1 MLKNIGEKIKM
12 VAVISFLLGV
22 LASIIAAIVL
32 FTQEL
37 VGIGFLVLVCGS
49 IASWLSCIAFYGF
62 GELIVATSCNN
73 AALVEIH
80 SKLYTLERNVEK
92 IAKQSTHSNHSP
104 SKQKTPS
111 QTIKTVQPIIEK
123 PIIEQPAIEKSVT
136 KQPTISQPKTTPATA
151 QTSIPTPIKTETQD
165 APLDKDKEQLYIY
178 GVQMFER
185 RSYQVAYNIFLKI
198 PDYKNTQEY
207 LEKLKTLV

>member
-1 MLKNIGEKIKM
+1 MFEDIGEKIKI

-37 VGIGFLVLVCGS
+37 VGIGFLVLICGS

-104 SKQKTPS
+104 AKQKTPS

-136 KQPTISQPKTTPATA
+136 EQPVEKKPVVKAQATK
-151 QTSIPTPIKTETQD
+151 SEDI
-165 APLDKDKEQLYIY
+165 DKEKLYIY

-207 LEKLKTLV
+207 LEKLKQLI

>member
-1 MLKNIGEKIKM
+1 MFEDIGEKIKI

-22 LASIIAAIVL
+22 LASIIGAIVL

-37 VGIGFLVLVCGS
+37 VGIGFLVLICGP
-49 IASWLSCIAFYGF
+49 IVSWLSCIAFYGF
-62 GELIVATSCNN
+62 GELIVASSCNN

-111 QTIKTVQPIIEK
+111 QTIKTVQPIIE
-123 PIIEQPAIEKSVT
+123 QPAIEKSVT
-136 KQPTISQPKTTPATA
+136 EQPTISQPKTTPA
-151 QTSIPTPIKTETQD
+151 PVVTPAPSPVATIKPVKSNVQPVD
-165 APLDKDKEQLYIY
+165 AEQEKLYMY

-198 PDYKNTQEY
+198 PDYKNVQEY
-207 LEKLKTLV
+207 LEKLKQLI